1 MSRPSGKRSRLT
13 ITNPL
18 SPFAS
23 RTNREY
29 HINRIL
35 QPWAGLTYVVVPSS
49 PQPSSPVCSLN
60 PHLQCYGFKPS
71 TFCCHIVSCCLVLIR
86 HSPWSYYLPMFG
98 VFINLGL
105 LYWKRHAHPLN
116 LVLLSTFTLLEAFTL
131 GILCAYFDN
140 TIVIQALYVIIS
152 SPPVSTYGTL
162 TSSNRLITL
171 GVFLGLTVFTFQ
183 SKVCKRLHHPHPLLT
198 PSSMTFLVWDPGC
211 SAASSLSASVFST
224 SLIPPFSLTS
234 HRIAAGMTGIVGI
247 FLPFSRTIDLLYAI
261 GGTIIFSG
269 YIVYDTYLI
278 NARLSPDEYIMAAI
292 SLYLECVPVPLLALE
307 SLTSLSLAV

>member
-1 MSRPSGKRSRLT
+1 MGSSQVR
-13 ITNPL
+13 
-18 SPFAS
+18 FAVVL
-23 RTNREY
+23 Y
-29 HINRIL
+29 HATS
-35 QPWAGLTYVVVPSS
+35 W
-49 PQPSSPVCSLN
+49 
-60 PHLQCYGFKPS
+60 
-71 TFCCHIVSCCLVLIR
+71 LIR

-152 SPPVSTYGTL
+152 SPTVSTYGTL

-211 SAASSLSASVFST
+211 SAASSLSVSVFCT

-292 SLYLECVPVPLLALE
+292 SLYLECVPVPLLALAF
-307 SLTSLSLAV
+307 LTSLSLAV